1 MGDVWIVGV
10 AVIRGV
16 EATLAP
22 AIMQGDLMF
31 SCLVAAARHTLN
43 TGYLHLGQ
51 AEEQGAQ
58 ERCINTCFDPHSHFL
73 PPPPPLLVQED
84 KRSD

>member
-1 MGDVWIVGV
+1 MSDVWIVGV

-16 EATLAP
+16 EATLAA
-22 AIMQGDLMF
+22 AIMQGDLVL
-31 SCLVAAARHTLN
+31 SCLVAAACHTLN
-43 TGYLHLGQ
+43 TRDLHLGQ

-73 PPPPPLLVQED
+73 PPPPLLVQQD